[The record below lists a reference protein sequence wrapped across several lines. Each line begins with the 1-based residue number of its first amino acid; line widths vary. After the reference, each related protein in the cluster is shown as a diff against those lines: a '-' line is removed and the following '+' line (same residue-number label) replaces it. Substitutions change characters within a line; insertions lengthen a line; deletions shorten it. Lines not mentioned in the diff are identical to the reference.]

1 MTRRQILACAFTCCP
16 PGTPGFRGGEDVL
29 GWNLLLQIAK
39 HHDIWVLTS
48 EADQP
53 SIERKLEEDPIT
65 GLNFRFVKLP
75 KLLTLFLKF
84 QGSHQFYYYIWQI
97 KAYLIARKLHKEMDE
112 AVLKAYGWNDLDLA
126 HDFYEVDYLPENDRV
141 RYTISPKARKE
152 VLKRLLLLNHEIYEE
167 ENKIKIMVKGHLHTD
182 VLMRAYLKK
191 EFGLLGGK
199 RLSHIWHMSGDLLKK
214 PLFITDGALN
224 VAPRVDIKLH
234 ILRNA
239 IEFAN
244 KTGLIKP
251 KVAILSGTEDPI
263 ESMPSSVEAE
273 EVMKLAK
280 KENVNAYVHGPLALD
295 NAISKEAAKIKN
307 IQNDVAGDADILL
320 VPNLETG
327 NSLSKI
333 MVYLMQAC
341 AAGIIVGGKVPV
353 VLPSRADN
361 KISKLASIA
370 ASIIATH

>member
-1 MTRRQILACAFTCCP
+1 MTK
-16 PGTPGFRGGEDVL
+16 V
-29 GWNLLLQIAK
+29 
-39 HHDIWVLTS
+39 
-48 EADQP
+48 
-53 SIERKLEEDPIT
+53 
-65 GLNFRFVKLP
+65 
-75 KLLTLFLKF
+75 
-84 QGSHQFYYYIWQI
+84 
-97 KAYLIARKLHKEMDE
+97 
-112 AVLKAYGWNDLDLA
+112 
-126 HDFYEVDYLPENDRV
+126 PENLV
-141 RYTISPKARKE
+141 SLALNTPKVSSAIVCANQKSVLESVKE
-152 VLKRLLLLNHEIYEE
+152 ATEINLIQPILIGDKKNIHSIANDINFNIENLE
-167 ENKIKIMVKGHLHTD
+167 IIDEQSDVECAAIGCELAKENKIKIMVKGHLHTD

-239 IEFAN
+239 IEFVN

-295 NAISKEAAKIKN
+295 NAISREAAKIKN
-307 IQNDVAGDADILL
+307 IHNDVAGNADILL

-327 NSLSKI
+327 NSLSK
-333 MVYLMQAC
+333 
-341 AAGIIVGGKVPV
+341 
-353 VLPSRADN
+353 
-361 KISKLASIA
+361 
-370 ASIIATH
+370 